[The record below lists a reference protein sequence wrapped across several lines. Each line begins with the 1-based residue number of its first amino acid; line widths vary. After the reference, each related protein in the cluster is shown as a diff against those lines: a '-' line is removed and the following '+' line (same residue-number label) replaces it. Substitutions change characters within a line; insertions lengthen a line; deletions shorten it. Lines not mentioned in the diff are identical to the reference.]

1 MSKIYSLQERPE
13 SKPSVTGDGKEPEYS
28 YEIDEKGARTLKRT
42 GEVNVYA
49 QIQTYLEE
57 TKIENIIQ
65 RATDDPAAIGSQ
77 EWMTQATVDISN
89 MPENYHE
96 WRKMVNDAEN
106 QFDALPAEL
115 KAKFDNSV
123 EKYITEMGTESW
135 LTKLGILPKTNDAA
149 QHPDTAVSTKKEGE
163 EA

>member
-65 RATDDPAAIGSQ
+65 RAAYDPAAIGSQ
-77 EWMTQATVDISN
+77 EWMQQATVDITDV
-89 MPENYHE
+89 PENYHE
-96 WRKMVNDAEN
+96 WKKVVNDAEN
-106 QFDALPAEL
+106 RFNALPAEL
-115 KAKFDNSV
+115 KEKFNNSV
-123 EKYITEMGTESW
+123 EQYISEMGSVEW
-135 LTKLGILPKTNDAA
+135 ARKLGWTEPIEPIER
-149 QHPDTAVSTKKEGE
+149 KEE
-163 EA
+163 LSNEQKQ